1 MATLKKLKI
10 NLEYEDRV
18 LVTEV
23 PPYKTLKYIKN
34 IAEKLFYIKNA
45 DIQMIYLHKDI
56 SQYENYLI
64 GDFFKRKNQISIKI
78 ISLNINSKSTNNIKM
93 KRLYILDKTN
103 FKCICNRDLIAN
115 YCRNCKEFICNSCR
129 INQTHINH
137 KITQVDTD
145 NLVESVKLYAL
156 TLQNDI
162 SVNIKKTQDNNEKYN
177 ESEINNNDNNNIENR
192 HELIKEK
199 FDNILNIYNNCIG
212 NLNVNNDVNQVLNDY
227 KNETNNTN
235 EEIEK
240 ILHKIYKKYTKGRKN
255 MTYDEF
261 KNYFKI
267 LSEKED
273 ELLYKSNDI
282 ISYRVND
289 DLNDRMKLIYDKIE
303 QILDFTINAKNPL
316 GVNDETCYLY
326 NLILKNKD
334 INEDKETNEN
344 EDNNNN
350 NNEKNENN
358 EENENEDNNNNNE
371 KNENNEENENEE
383 NNEGSEDDEENENEE
398 SENSENNENKEN
410 EEEKKKLN
418 DIIDKNDLQKKEKND
433 LITMGVLN
441 GNNNNEEHFYV
452 DHE

>member
-56 SQYENYLI
+56 TQYENYLI

-177 ESEINNNDNNNIENR
+177 ETENNNDNNNIENR

-199 FDNILNIYNNCIG
+199 FDNILNVYNNCIG
-212 NLNVNNDVNQVLNDY
+212 NLNINNDVDQVLNDY
-227 KNETNNTN
+227 KNETKNTN
-235 EEIEK
+235 GEIEK
-240 ILHKIYKKYTKGRKN
+240 ILQKIYKKYTRGKKN

-261 KNYFKI
+261 KNYFKL

-273 ELLYKSNDI
+273 ELLNKSNDI
-282 ISYRVND
+282 LSYRVND
-289 DLNDRMKLIYDKIE
+289 DLKDRMKLIYDKIE
-303 QILDFTINAKNPL
+303 QILDYTINAKNPL
-316 GVNDETCYLY
+316 GVNNETNYLY
-326 NLILKNKD
+326 NLILKNKEN
-334 INEDKETNEN
+334 NEDNETNEN
-344 EDNNNN
+344 ENNDNNNENNN
-350 NNEKNENN
+350 NNE
-358 EENENEDNNNNNE
+358 ENEDNNNNNE
-371 KNENNEENENEE
+371 KNEKNENNEENEHEDNNSKENESNEE
-383 NNEGSEDDEENENEE
+383 QSENNEE
-398 SENSENNENKEN
+398 SENNEN

-433 LITMGVLN
+433 LITKGVLN
-441 GNNNNEEHFYV
+441 GNNNNEDHHYV
-452 DHE
+452 DNE

>member
-10 NLEYEDRV
+10 NLEYEDRIIA
-18 LVTEV
+18 TEV

-34 IAEKLFYIKNA
+34 LAEKLFYIKNA
-45 DIQMIYLHKDI
+45 EIQMIYLHKDI
-56 SQYENYLI
+56 TQYENYLI

-78 ISLNINSKSTNNIKM
+78 ISVIINSKSTNNIKM

-129 INQTHINH
+129 INQIHINH

-177 ESEINNNDNNNIENR
+177 ETENNNDNNNIENR

-199 FDNILNIYNNCIG
+199 FDNILNVYNNCIG
-212 NLNVNNDVNQVLNDY
+212 NLNINNDVDQVLNDY
-227 KNETNNTN
+227 KNETKNTN
-235 EEIEK
+235 GEIEK
-240 ILHKIYKKYTKGRKN
+240 ILQKIYKKYTRGKKN

-261 KNYFKI
+261 KNYFKL

-273 ELLYKSNDI
+273 ELLNKSNDI
-282 ISYRVND
+282 LSYRVND
-289 DLNDRMKLIYDKIE
+289 DLKDRMKLIYDKIE
-303 QILDFTINAKNPL
+303 QILDYTINAKNPL
-316 GVNDETCYLY
+316 GVNNETNYLY
-326 NLILKNKD
+326 NLILKNKEN
-334 INEDKETNEN
+334 NEDNETNEN
-344 EDNNNN
+344 ENNDNNNENNN
-350 NNEKNENN
+350 NNE
-358 EENENEDNNNNNE
+358 ENEDNNNNNE
-371 KNENNEENENEE
+371 KNEKNENNEENEHEDNNSKENESNEE
-383 NNEGSEDDEENENEE
+383 QSENNEE
-398 SENSENNENKEN
+398 SENNEN

-433 LITMGVLN
+433 LITKGVLN
-441 GNNNNEEHFYV
+441 GNNNNEDHHYV
-452 DHE
+452 DNE